1 MMRSILVSLIFVL
14 PATVSFGQSVL
25 DDKVQDGVVK
35 KEHIM
40 NRKPIPY
47 APVREADVMWKRRI
61 WRMIDLREKINLPLY
76 YPLNNDVNG
85 LRSLTNVI
93 YKAVTEEVS
102 LRVYS
107 SAADDFSQEV
117 TPSEVKKMTEKSYEK
132 VIPSMMDP
140 NVDTTIIVTESFSPN
155 RVKKILLKEEWFFDK
170 QRSVLDVR
178 ILGLCP
184 MYEQEDKEKGD
195 QPLFWVYFP
204 EARKELAKYDVFNRQ
219 NPQERRSFDDIFWK
233 RQFSSYIIQEENVYN
248 RAIPEYKKGM
258 DALLESEVLAH
269 PDDQL
274 FAQAADVQHAQAG
287 G

>member
-1 MMRSILVSLIFVL
+1 MIRNLFVSVLIAL
-14 PATVSFGQSVL
+14 PVVSTFGQSVL

-35 KEHIM
+35 REHIM

-61 WRMIDLREKINLPLY
+61 WRVIDLREKINLPLY
-76 YPLNNDVNG
+76 FPLNNDVNG

-117 TPSEVKKMTEKSYEK
+117 TPSEVKKMTEKNYEK
-132 VIPSMMDP
+132 VIPSMLDP
-140 NVDTTIIVTESFSPN
+140 SVDTTIIITESFSPN

-178 ILGLCP
+178 ILGICP
-184 MYEQEDKEKGD
+184 LYEQEDKEKGD
-195 QPLFWVYFP
+195 QPLFWVYFT

-248 RAIPEYKKGM
+248 RAINEYKKGM
-258 DALLESEVLAH
+258 DALLESNRIKDEIITFEHDLWE
-269 PDDQL
+269 
-274 FAQAADVQHAQAG
+274 F
-287 G
+287 

>member
-1 MMRSILVSLIFVL
+1 MAALTGID
-14 PATVSFGQSVL
+14 AQSVL
-25 DDKVQDGVVK
+25 DDKVQDGIIKTV
-35 KEHIM
+35 HIQ

-47 APVREADVMWKRRI
+47 TPIREADVMCKRRV
-61 WRMIDLREKINLPLY
+61 WRIIDLREKINLPLY
-76 YPLNNDVNG
+76 YPLGNDVNG

-93 YKAVTEEVS
+93 YKSVTEEVS

-107 SAADDFSQEV
+107 GAVDDFSQEV

-140 NVDTTIIVTESFSPN
+140 SVDTTIIVTESFSPN
-155 RVKKILLKEEWFFDK
+155 RVKKFLIKEEWFFDR

-178 ILGLCP
+178 ILGICP

-204 EARKELAKYDVFNRQ
+204 EARKEFAKYDVFNRQ

-233 RQFSSYIIQEENVYN
+233 RQFSSYIIKEENVYDRSIN
-248 RAIPEYKKGM
+248 EYKKGM
-258 DALLESEVLAH
+258 DALLESNRIKDEIITFEHDLW
-269 PDDQL
+269 D
-274 FAQAADVQHAQAG
+274 F
-287 G
+287 

>member
-1 MMRSILVSLIFVL
+1 MIRNLFVSVLIAL
-14 PATVSFGQSVL
+14 PVVSTFGQSVL

-35 KEHIM
+35 REHIM

-61 WRMIDLREKINLPLY
+61 WRVIDLREKINLPLY
-76 YPLNNDVNG
+76 FPLNNDVNG
-85 LRSLTNVI
+85 LRSLTNVV

-117 TPSEVKKMTEKSYEK
+117 TPSEVKKMTEKNYEK
-132 VIPSMMDP
+132 VIPSMLDP
-140 NVDTTIIVTESFSPN
+140 SVDTTIIITESFSPN

-178 ILGLCP
+178 ILGICP
-184 MYEQEDKEKGD
+184 LYEQEDKEKGD

-248 RAIPEYKKGM
+248 RAINEYKKGM
-258 DALLESEVLAH
+258 DALLESNRIKDEIITFEHDLWE
-269 PDDQL
+269 
-274 FAQAADVQHAQAG
+274 F
-287 G
+287 